1 MSKGIRLLQEIRR
14 AWKLEPFRPFQLRL
28 VDGKTLPVR
37 DPEQVRVW
45 PPDVVYISPWT
56 GMAFIHISQILAV
69 EPILRRRPR
78 KRRTGQ
84 ARRLAELAV
93 PSGP

>member
-1 MSKGIRLLQEIRR
+1 MSKPSKLLQEIRK

-28 VDGKTLPVR
+28 VDGKMLRVL

-45 PPDVVYISPWT
+45 PPDVVYISPK
-56 GMAFIHISQILAV
+56 GELDFYHISQVLAI

-78 KRRTGQ
+78 KRRTG
-84 ARRLAELAV
+84 
-93 PSGP
+93 